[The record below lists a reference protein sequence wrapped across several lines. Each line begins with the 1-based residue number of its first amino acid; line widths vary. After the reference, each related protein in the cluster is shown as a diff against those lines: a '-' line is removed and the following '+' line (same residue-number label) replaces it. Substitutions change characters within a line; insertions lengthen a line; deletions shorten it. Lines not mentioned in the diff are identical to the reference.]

1 MTNRRNFLL
10 GAAGAGLSIPLLE
23 SLAPRRARSQDVVA
37 PKRLLIVLS
46 ENGRLVGAPSS
57 VDWWSPGTRSRVL
70 TPGEAPSRMLAALAP
85 IANEIV
91 TVDGVDN
98 VVRNA
103 AGDGEGHICPQRTL
117 LTCTPPSGMNGGGPS
132 LDYVAGLRL
141 RSGEGMRP
149 SVIVPMSATP
159 VGVFFTEPRCWGEG
173 GTDPATVSGNPEMAI
188 EELFGPAPPPDDGSM
203 PTRPTL
209 RERMALR
216 RTSLLDGVRE
226 SLGAL
231 RGRVSTRDRERL
243 DRHAEFIRRAEA
255 RFAGAGPG
263 MAAAA
268 CMRPD
273 PTGVPHV
280 VPSTWDE
287 FTTYGELPEWRRD
300 RADPITSP
308 YQIENVVQALACDV
322 VRSMVVTLNGDPTW
336 ASEFSGTSPFD
347 GDGSVHGAVHNLPR
361 ITEDDNVTPS
371 PSREA
376 SAADLVRGYQAFGR
390 QFTTLIQR
398 LAAIE
403 DVDGRRLLDNTLVL
417 WTSELGYGSE
427 HRTCNLPIVLAGLGD
442 AFSGGLG
449 RHVVE
454 PRRTTGDLYAQMLR
468 MLGGTDTT
476 FGVTGTVGSVADAS
490 GNDDIQVDYGFPD
503 HVSRSTP
510 LHTGTLDL

>member
-1 MTNRRNFLL
+1 MTNRRNFLI
-10 GAAGAGLSIPLLE
+10 GAAGAGLAIPLLE

-46 ENGRLVGAPSS
+46 ENGRLVGAPGS
-57 VDWWSPGTRSRVL
+57 VDWWSPGPSTRAL

-91 TVDGVDN
+91 TLDGVDN

-103 AGDGEGHICPQRTL
+103 AGDGEGHVFPQRTL
-117 LTCTPPSGMNGGGPS
+117 LTCVPPSGTNGGGPS

-149 SVIVPMSATP
+149 SVVVPMSATP

-173 GTDPATVSGNPEMAI
+173 GTEPATVSGNPEMAI
-188 EELFGPAPPPDDGSM
+188 EELFGPPPPPDG
-203 PTRPTL
+203 TTERPTL
-209 RERMALR
+209 RERMTR
-216 RTSLLDGVRE
+216 RRASLLDGVRD

-231 RGRVSTRDRERL
+231 RGRVSARDRERL

-255 RFAGAGPG
+255 RFAGSGPG
-263 MAAAA
+263 MATAT

-273 PTGVPHV
+273 PSGVPHV

-287 FTTYGELPEWRRD
+287 FVAYGELPEWQRD
-300 RADPITSP
+300 RADAITTP
-308 YQIENVVQALACDV
+308 HQIENIVQALACDV

-336 ASEFSGTSPFD
+336 ASEFSGVSPFEAD
-347 GDGSVHGAVHNLPR
+347 GAVHGAVHGLPR
-361 ITEDDNVTPS
+361 LTADDGGPS
-371 PSREA
+371 PMREA
-376 SAADLVRGYQAFGR
+376 SAADVVRGFQAFGR
-390 QFTTLIQR
+390 QFTSLVQR

-427 HRTCNLPIVLAGLGD
+427 HRTCDLPFVLAGLGD
-442 AFSGGLG
+442 AFARGQG
-449 RHVVE
+449 RHLVE
-454 PRRTTGDLYAQMLR
+454 PRRTTGDLYAQVLR
-468 MLGGTDTT
+468 MLGGSDTS
-476 FGVTGTVGSVADAS
+476 FGVTGTVGSAADGY
-490 GNDDIQVDYGFPD
+490 GNDDLRVDYGFPG

-510 LHTGTLDL
+510 LHTGALDL